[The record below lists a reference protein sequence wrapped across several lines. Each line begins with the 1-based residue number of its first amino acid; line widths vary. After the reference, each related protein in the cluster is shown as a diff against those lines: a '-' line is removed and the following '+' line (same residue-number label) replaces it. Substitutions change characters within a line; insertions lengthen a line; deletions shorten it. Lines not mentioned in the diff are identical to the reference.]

1 MTYQELQ
8 AALRVFGLGERAT
21 LRDIKTRHREL
32 AKRHHPDVEGN
43 RESQEIRAVNA
54 AYRVLLEYVHA
65 YRFCFSREEFFEQ
78 CPEERIREQFR
89 EDPVWGK
96 S

>member
-8 AALRVFGLGERAT
+8 TALRIFGLGERAT

-43 RESQEIRAVNA
+43 RDSEEIRAVNA
-54 AYRVLLEYVHA
+54 AHRLLLEYVRS
-65 YRFCFSREEFFEQ
+65 YRFCFSQEEFLEQ
-78 CPEERIREQFR
+78 RPEERVREQFR

-96 S
+96 N